1 MVEVEPYAMPSPDEA
16 TQRDQIRRL
25 LVGVIA
31 IGMAAAVLQLIGA
44 GLVGSGRWLAG
55 SVLIFVLV
63 VWAAV
68 VPLRMT
74 SNSNVTGIVTMTASG
89 IILAAVGMAILEPF
103 LAFVVATSMLTPI
116 ALALPYL
123 EGRRLRRM
131 MAFAMVAMM
140 LSALAGFLPGDEET
154 PAAVIELM
162 RYASLLIV
170 LGAVTFL
177 MYRSSERLKASSR
190 EFNRLVR
197 LSSDLAETS
206 DPAVLGT
213 LVARHLA
220 AAIEFDECILYALEA
235 ETGRLVPFGSYPVE
249 RALETAP
256 ESIAERPVLA
266 RVVRDRTHVLIDVAD
281 MSGDPDEQAR
291 LRRLGREV
299 MLELPLVAPTGP
311 VGVAELT
318 TTERHL
324 VDERRIALLRTL
336 AFEAAMAIE
345 NGRLYQDMRHRALH
359 DPLTGL
365 ANASL
370 FHDRVGHALE
380 RLVRRQG
387 ATVAILFGD
396 LDDFKAVN
404 DRLGHAAGDRLLAI
418 VADRLRAAARP
429 EDTVARLGG
438 DEFGLLLEE
447 LPAEADA
454 LAIAERAIA
463 AVAAPIEL
471 AGEAVT
477 ASLSIGVAFRAVQG
491 VTVDALIGEA
501 DTAMYEAK
509 AAGKRRVVRF
519 KPPRGRR

>member
-1 MVEVEPYAMPSPDEA
+1 MLEGEPHAIPSPDEA
-16 TQRDQIRRL
+16 TQRDQVRRL
-25 LVGVIA
+25 LVGMIA
-31 IGMAAAVLQLIGA
+31 IGMTAAVLQLLGA
-44 GLVGSGRWLAG
+44 GLVGSVRWLAG

-63 VWAAV
+63 AWAIV

-74 SNSNVTGIVTMTASG
+74 SNSNAAGIVTLTASG
-89 IILAAVGMAILEPF
+89 IILAAVVMAILEPF

-116 ALALPYL
+116 TLALPYL

-131 MAFAMVAMM
+131 MAFAMVAMIV
-140 LSALAGFLPGDEET
+140 SALAGFLPGDKGT
-154 PAAVIELM
+154 PAAAIELM

-177 MYRSSERLKASSR
+177 MYRSSERLKTSGH

-213 LVARHLA
+213 VVARHLA
-220 AAIEFDECILYALEA
+220 EAIEYDECILYALEA

-256 ESIAERPVLA
+256 ESIAQRPVLA
-266 RVVRDRTHVLIDVAD
+266 RVLRDRTRALTDVEGR
-281 MSGDPDEQAR
+281 SGDPDGQAR
-291 LRRLGREV
+291 LRRLGRET
-299 MLELPLVAPTGP
+299 MLDLPLIAPTGP

-318 TTERHL
+318 TTKRHPL
-324 VDERRIALLRTL
+324 DERRIALLRTL

-345 NGRLYQDMRHRALH
+345 NGRLYQEMRRRALH

-380 RLVRRQG
+380 RLARREG
-387 ATVAILFGD
+387 ATVAVLFGD
-396 LDDFKAVN
+396 LDDFKVVN

-447 LPAEADA
+447 LPTEADA
-454 LAIAERAIA
+454 IAIAERAIA

-471 AGEAVT
+471 AGETVT
-477 ASLSIGVAFRAVQG
+477 AMLSIGVAFRTVQG

-501 DTAMYEAK
+501 DAAMYEAK
-509 AAGKRRVVRF
+509 AAGKRRVAEF